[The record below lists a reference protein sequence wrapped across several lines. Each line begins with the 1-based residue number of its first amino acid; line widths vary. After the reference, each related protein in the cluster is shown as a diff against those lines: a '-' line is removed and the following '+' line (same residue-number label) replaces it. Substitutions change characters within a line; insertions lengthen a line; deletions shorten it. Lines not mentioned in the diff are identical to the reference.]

1 MAYGKTAGCLI
12 LAGLT
17 ALSAAQFP
25 MRHEH
30 LRKDCAGVMTIDEHG
45 VSFAGPERH
54 SWTWPFQ
61 DIRQLKLSSEGVT
74 VLTYDNGRGRFV
86 FRGSV
91 PAGTLYPFLRDR
103 MDQRLVAAI
112 AEDVPGAW
120 SIPVK
125 RGAIAFGADAIVY
138 STKTPGESRTWRY
151 SDIDTVSS
159 SGLFELTVTTLEKTF
174 HFQLKQPLAEARY
187 DELWIGLQRKNGK
200 IQ

>member
-1 MAYGKTAGCLI
+1 
-12 LAGLT
+12 
-17 ALSAAQFP
+17 
-25 MRHEH
+25 
-30 LRKDCAGVMTIDEHG
+30 
-45 VSFAGPERH
+45 
-54 SWTWPFQ
+54 
-61 DIRQLKLSSEGVT
+61 
-74 VLTYDNGRGRFV
+74 
-86 FRGSV
+86 
-91 PAGTLYPFLRDR
+91 
-103 MDQRLVAAI
+103 MDHRRVAAI